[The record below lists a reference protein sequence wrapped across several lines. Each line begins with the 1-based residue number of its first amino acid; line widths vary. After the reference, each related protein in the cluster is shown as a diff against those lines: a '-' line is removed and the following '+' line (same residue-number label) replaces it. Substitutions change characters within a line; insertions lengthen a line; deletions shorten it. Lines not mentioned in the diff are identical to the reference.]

1 MAVAQ
6 LLLSMEPKYIC
17 HNQCTMD
24 TSSPIVPKLSTEILL
39 IPAILELYHK
49 PPLKLT
55 FCKMD
60 GFKDWKSYVYVRLL
74 GTIHCIFKVC
84 NESLNFIATSL
95 FQAGRNVRD
104 LFEDLRDGHNLL
116 SLLEVLSGEIL
127 VCVSIFLLNHYHT
140 VAKY

>member
-49 PPLKLT
+49 PPLK
-55 FCKMD
+55 FP
-60 GFKDWKSYVYVRLL
+60 
-74 GTIHCIFKVC
+74 
-84 NESLNFIATSL
+84 
-95 FQAGRNVRD
+95 
-104 LFEDLRDGHNLL
+104 LL
-116 SLLEVLSGEIL
+116 SLTTYRVYVEEKFKRGT
-127 VCVSIFLLNHYHT
+127 NDHWR
-140 VAKY
+140 K

>member
-49 PPLKLT
+49 PPLN
-55 FCKMD
+55 
-60 GFKDWKSYVYVRLL
+60 GLL
-74 GTIHCIFKVC
+74 APSNARTIHCQC
-84 NESLNFIATSL
+84 QE
-95 FQAGRNVRD
+95 G
-104 LFEDLRDGHNLL
+104 GP
-116 SLLEVLSGEIL
+116 
-127 VCVSIFLLNHYHT
+127 
-140 VAKY
+140 